1 MMPPRRL
8 RPGPGFIYLVA
19 VAVGTVLFVSWAL
32 STPRLHAVW
41 KWTREVRAM
50 QGTLFSEEA
59 FQVLRD
65 TLKSYPELAD
75 EWVDDELGMT
85 VLDGRDGVW
94 LQGKTGVLVGWEED
108 PDGPFVIQ
116 VTAKGEADRLPCKV
130 GFEFDDSSHWLE
142 FPKPETLELVL
153 DPLAKEVPAVA
164 RIRVETPD
172 DGEIPQIHI
181 GPPMDS
187 LEGRP

>member
-1 MMPPRRL
+1 MKPPRRL

-19 VAVGTVLFVSWAL
+19 VLVGTILFVSWAL

-59 FQVLRD
+59 FVVLRE

-75 EWVDDELGMT
+75 EWVDDELGMV

-94 LQGKTGVLVGWEED
+94 LQGKTGVLVGWEEE

-116 VTAKGEADRLPCKV
+116 VKATGEADQFPCKV
-130 GFEFDDSSHWLE
+130 GFEFAESSHWLE
-142 FPKPETLELVL
+142 FSGPQTLDLVL
-153 DPLAKEVPAVA
+153 DPLGKEVPTVA
-164 RIRVETPD
+164 RIRVETPES
-172 DGEIPQIHI
+172 GKMPEIHI
-181 GPPMDS
+181 GPPPES
-187 LEGRP
+187 QEGRP